1 MLSELLTTLRYK
13 SEGTDIDFKSSQ
25 YRFSGGT
32 EDDKSEMLKDILAI
46 ANAWRDG
53 SGYILLGFKEKRP
66 HPAEVVGISTTID
79 DAQIQQFV
87 NSKVKP
93 KLTFCYEEHLYEG
106 KTVGI
111 ITIPKQ
117 KRPFYTSHTYGKV
130 KSNVVY
136 VRRGSSTDEAEPPE
150 ATEMSLADSGRGNM
164 RVDMSVLTPG
174 HEVLPDS
181 FERFYM
187 TLTEEF
193 PDYVSQRPSSYLH
206 GISSSYDIYQQ
217 DNKAYWRELAR
228 YTRINDQLILLQ
240 FLLVNRS
247 EVQLSSAKL
256 EVFIEP
262 LDGQG
267 IELIAKDDLP
277 EKPSA
282 AFNIMNSI
290 RPLSEVLIGKNA
302 QFIVNDNDLSCG
314 YVRFGSLL
322 PGEEGKS
329 SLLAIIPQGPG
340 RLRIRFRILGG
351 ELAEPIEREQL
362 IEAVGNTETLD
373 FKGFQSF
380 YRERLIKE
388 RLIQGTS

>member
-1 MLSELLTTLRYK
+1 
-13 SEGTDIDFKSSQ
+13 
-25 YRFSGGT
+25 
-32 EDDKSEMLKDILAI
+32 
-46 ANAWRDG
+46 
-53 SGYILLGFKEKRP
+53 
-66 HPAEVVGISTTID
+66 
-79 DAQIQQFV
+79 
-87 NSKVKP
+87 
-93 KLTFCYEEHLYEG
+93 
-106 KTVGI
+106 
-111 ITIPKQ
+111 
-117 KRPFYTSHTYGKV
+117 
-130 KSNVVY
+130 
-136 VRRGSSTDEAEPPE
+136 
-150 ATEMSLADSGRGNM
+150 
-164 RVDMSVLTPG
+164 
-174 HEVLPDS
+174 
-181 FERFYM
+181 
-187 TLTEEF
+187 
-193 PDYVSQRPSSYLH
+193 
-206 GISSSYDIYQQ
+206 
-217 DNKAYWRELAR
+217 
-228 YTRINDQLILLQ
+228 LQ